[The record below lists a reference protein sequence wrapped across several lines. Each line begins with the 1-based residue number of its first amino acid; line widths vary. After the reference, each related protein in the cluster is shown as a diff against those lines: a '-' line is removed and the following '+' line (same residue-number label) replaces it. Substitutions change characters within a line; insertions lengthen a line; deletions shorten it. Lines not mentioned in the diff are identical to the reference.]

1 MNVNPLDHTPR
12 KDIVRTPED
21 RFQNLLDYPFKPNYF
36 IINNIRIH
44 YIDEGSKEADPVLL
58 LHGEPSWSY
67 LYRKMIPP
75 LMQAGHRVIVP
86 DLMGFGKSDKPIK
99 KKSYTHQKHVNTI
112 LELVKSLNL
121 SKITLFCQ
129 DWGGLI
135 GLRVVGEEPQRFS
148 RIIAGNTGFP
158 AVGGIK
164 GFIMPYYFRYQ
175 IWRKGKVTAKE
186 FQKKPSF
193 HNWVAYSHTIPDLP
207 IGNVIN
213 GGTVTKLS
221 EEVIKAYEAPYPDEN
236 YKAGAKIFPMLVP
249 SETRKNYK
257 AWKKVFLNWEKPF
270 LTTFSDKDPITRGQE
285 KFFQKKIPGAQ
296 KMEHI
301 TIKNAGHFL
310 QEDKG
315 EELAE
320 IIINL
325 IKST

>member
-1 MNVNPLDHTPR
+1 MNENQIHPTLD
-12 KDIVRTPED
+12 KDILRTPEE
-21 RFQNLLDYPFKPNYF
+21 RFQNLPDYPFDPNYKV
-36 IINNIRIH
+36 INNIRIH
-44 YIDEGSKEADPVLL
+44 YIDEGPRESDPVLL

-75 LMQAGHRVIVP
+75 LVLAGNRVIAP
-86 DLMGFGKSDKPIK
+86 DLMGFGKSDKPRK
-99 KKSYTHQKHVNTI
+99 MKAYSHQKHVDII
-112 LELVKSLNL
+112 LKLVRALDL

-135 GLRVVGEEPQRFS
+135 GLRVVGEEPDRFS

-158 AVGGIK
+158 AVGGIR
-164 GFIMPYYFRYQ
+164 GLIMPYIFRFQ
-175 IWRKGKVTAKE
+175 IWRKGKLSAKE
-186 FQKKPSF
+186 FQEKPSF
-193 HNWVAYSHTIPDLP
+193 HNWVAYSHTTPDLP

-221 EEVIKAYEAPYPDEN
+221 EEVIRAYEAPFPEDK

-257 AWKKVFLNWEKPF
+257 TWKNVFLSWEKPF
-270 LTTFSDKDPITRGQE
+270 LTTFSDRDPITRGQE
-285 KFFQKKIPGAQ
+285 KFFQRKIPGAQ
-296 KMEHI
+296 KMDHI

-320 IIINL
+320 IIIDL
-325 IKST
+325 IKNN